1 MEANIRNTFPI
12 IYSDLLG
19 LFLFQF
25 SAYTFKQTPSRTNM
39 ADAINITSPTNKSSK
54 FYSAFAMSAAL
65 NILSFPFAILLIILV
80 IFSMK
85 TKRRVC
91 TKSKNSLACLA
102 TTDLSVGL
110 NVQPS
115 TMTNFSLMHIGGRI
129 QTVT

>member
-39 ADAINITSPTNKSSK
+39 ADAINITSLTNKSSK

-65 NILSFPFAILLIILV
+65 NILSFPFYHSPHYSGN
-80 IFSMK
+80 IFRENK
-85 TKRRVC
+85 AT
-91 TKSKNSLACLA
+91 SL
-102 TTDLSVGL
+102 
-110 NVQPS
+110 
-115 TMTNFSLMHIGGRI
+115 HKI
-129 QTVT
+129 